1 MLICEVL
8 LVSSRRIF
16 RALLVCAATLL
27 VASAQRA
34 QEAAPRLKPAEQRQQ
49 QPAPTPT
56 PEPEQVKV
64 FTEEV
69 RLPVVA
75 FDDYGHFDPTLEMD
89 DLLVLED
96 GVAQQIR
103 SIQRIPANVLLL
115 LDTGNEITLAKSVDT
130 TRAIVMRLLANLRAD
145 QRVAVLQFNERV
157 ELLQDWTTNREQLAY
172 VLKTKLHSGKRSRLS
187 EGVQMAAEKLKATPM
202 GSRHV
207 VIITDGVETP
217 GGKVSYADAVKKL
230 VAAQATVHI
239 ISYTQLVR
247 QAIEKRNGGTSL
259 KKGSGVPHDALPGGD
274 PTLPPGMTRN
284 PSYTLGSIT
293 FDTDRQMKRWYKKY
307 AESAKQSEQ
316 RLISLAGETGGQML
330 LPETKEAMLAH
341 GEEVAR
347 DISAQ
352 YVVTYRPKRP
362 LAEAR
367 PGEYRR
373 IEIAPRRTGLSLRSR
388 RGYVV
393 TPTQ

>member
-1 MLICEVL
+1 MTT
-8 LVSSRRIF
+8 R
-16 RALLVCAATLL
+16 RALLALLICALALTITSGL
-27 VASAQRA
+27 RA
-34 QEAAPRLKPAEQRQQ
+34 QEARPRPDPTQQ
-49 QPAPTPT
+49 ATPTPT

-96 GVAQQIR
+96 GVPQQIK
-103 SIQRIPANVLLL
+103 SIQHIPANILLL
-115 LDTGNEITLAKSVDT
+115 LDTGNEITLAKSVAT
-130 TRAIVMRLLANLRAD
+130 TRAIVMRLLASLRAE
-145 QRVAVLQFNERV
+145 QRVAVVQFNQRV
-157 ELLQDWTTNREQLAY
+157 ELLQDWTTDRAQLAH
-172 VLKTKLHSGKRSRLS
+172 VLNTKLHSGRRSRLS
-187 EGVQMAAEKLKATPM
+187 EGFQMAAEKLKDTPV

-207 VIITDGVETP
+207 VLITDGVETP
-217 GGKVSYADAVKKL
+217 GGKVNYSDALKKL

-239 ISYTQLVR
+239 ISYTQMVR
-247 QAIEKRNGGTSL
+247 QAIEERNGGRTL
-259 KKGSGVPHDALPGGD
+259 KKGSGVARDALPGGD

-284 PSYTLGSIT
+284 PSYTLGSIS
-293 FDTDRQMKRWYKKY
+293 FDLDREMKRWYKKY

-316 RLISLAGETGGQML
+316 RLTTLAAETGGRMF
-330 LPETKEAMLAH
+330 LPASEEAMLAH

-347 DISAQ
+347 DIGSQ
-352 YVVTYRPKRP
+352 YIITYRPKRP

-373 IEIAPRRTGLSLRSR
+373 IEVAPRRTGLLLRAR

-393 TPTQ
+393 TPPQ

>member
-1 MLICEVL
+1 MLT
-8 LVSSRRIF
+8 RRIF
-16 RALLVCAATLL
+16 LALLICTATLII
-27 VASAQRA
+27 ASGLSA
-34 QEAAPRLKPAEQRQQ
+34 QEARPRLNSTQ
-49 QPAPTPT
+49 QPSPTPS
-56 PEPEQVKV
+56 PEVEQVKV

-75 FDDYGHFDPTLEMD
+75 FDDYGHFDPTLEME

-96 GVAQQIR
+96 GVPQQIR

-130 TRAIVMRLLANLRAD
+130 TRAIVMRLLASLRAE
-145 QRVAVLQFNERV
+145 QRVAVMQFNERV
-157 ELLQDWTTNREQLAY
+157 ELLQDWTTDTQQLAHA
-172 VLKTKLHSGKRSRLS
+172 LKTKLHSGKRSRLS
-187 EGVQMAAEKLKATPM
+187 EGVKMAAEKLKDTPM

-217 GGKVSYADAVKKL
+217 GGKVSYSDAVKKL

-247 QAIEKRNGGTSL
+247 QAIEKRNAGSTL
-259 KKGSGVPHDALPGGD
+259 KKGSGVPRDALPGGD

-293 FDTDRQMKRWYKKY
+293 FDTDREMKRWYKKY

-330 LPETKEAMLAH
+330 VPASKEVMLAH

-347 DISAQ
+347 DIGAQ
-352 YVVTYRPKRP
+352 YVITYRPKRP
-362 LAEAR
+362 LAESRA
-367 PGEYRR
+367 GEYRR
-373 IEIAPRRTGLSLRSR
+373 VEIAPRRAGLLLRAR

-393 TPTQ
+393 IPPQ

>member
-1 MLICEVL
+1 V
-8 LVSSRRIF
+8 VSRRIF
-16 RALLVCAATLL
+16 LALLICVVTLTITS
-27 VASAQRA
+27 VQRA
-34 QEAAPRLKPAEQRQQ
+34 QEPAPRLNPTQ
-49 QPAPTPT
+49 QPAPTPQQET
-56 PEPEQVKV
+56 EQVKV

-69 RLPVVA
+69 RLPVIA

-96 GVAQQIR
+96 GEPQQIR

-130 TRAIVMRLLANLRAD
+130 TRAIVMRLLASLRTE
-145 QRVAVLQFNERV
+145 QRVAIVQFNERV
-157 ELLQDWTTNREQLAY
+157 ELLQDWTIDREQLAH
-172 VLKTKLHSGKRSRLS
+172 VLNTKLHSGKRSRLS
-187 EGVQMAAEKLKATPM
+187 EGVRMAAEKLKDTPM

-217 GGKVSYADAVKKL
+217 GGKVSYAEAVKKL

-239 ISYTQLVR
+239 ISYSQMVR
-247 QAIEKRNGGTSL
+247 QAIEKRNGGSSL
-259 KKGSGVPHDALPGGD
+259 KKGTGVARDAIPGGD

-293 FDTDRQMKRWYKKY
+293 FDTDREMKRWYKRY

-330 LPETKEAMLAH
+330 VPISKEAMLAH

-347 DISAQ
+347 DIGAQ
-352 YVVTYRPKRP
+352 HVVTYRPKRP

-367 PGEYRR
+367 AGEYRR
-373 IEIAPRRTGLSLRSR
+373 IEIAPRRTGLTLRTR

-393 TPTQ
+393 TPTR

>member
-1 MLICEVL
+1 M
-8 LVSSRRIF
+8 SSRRIF
-16 RALLVCAATLL
+16 LALLLCAVTLMITSGL
-27 VASAQRA
+27 RA
-34 QEAAPRLKPAEQRQQ
+34 QEAKPRLNPTQ
-49 QPAPTPT
+49 QPSPTPS

-96 GVAQQIR
+96 GVPQQIK
-103 SIQRIPANVLLL
+103 SIQHIPANVLLL

-130 TRAIVMRLLANLRAD
+130 TRAIVMRLLAALRTE
-145 QRVAVLQFNERV
+145 QRVALLQVNERV
-157 ELLQDWTTNREQLAY
+157 ELLQDWTTDREQLAR

-239 ISYTQLVR
+239 ISYTQMVR
-247 QAIEKRNGGTSL
+247 QAIEKRNAGSSL
-259 KKGSGVPHDALPGGD
+259 KKGSGVAHDALPGGD

-293 FDTDRQMKRWYKKY
+293 FDTDRQMKRWYKRY
-307 AESAKQSEQ
+307 AESARASEQ

-330 LPETKEAMLAH
+330 VPESKEVMLAH

-347 DISAQ
+347 DIGAQ
-352 YVVTYRPKRP
+352 YVITYRPKRP

-367 PGEYRR
+367 AGEYRR
-373 IEIAPRRTGLSLRSR
+373 IEIAPRRTGLSLRAR

-393 TPTQ
+393 IPPQ

>member
-1 MLICEVL
+1 M
-8 LVSSRRIF
+8 SSRRIF
-16 RALLVCAATLL
+16 LALLICAATLTITSGL
-27 VASAQRA
+27 RA
-34 QEAAPRLKPAEQRQQ
+34 QEEIKPRLNPTQQPSPTPSPEAEQVR
-49 QPAPTPT
+49 
-56 PEPEQVKV
+56 VY
-64 FTEEV
+64 TEEV

-103 SIQRIPANVLLL
+103 SIRRIPANVLLL

-130 TRAIVMRLLANLRAD
+130 TRAIVMRLLANLHAD
-145 QRVAVLQFNERV
+145 QRVAVVQFNERV
-157 ELLQDWTTNREQLAY
+157 ELLQDWTTDTQQLAH

-187 EGVQMAAEKLKATPM
+187 EGVQMAAEKLKDTPM

-217 GGKVSYADAVKKL
+217 GGKVGYADAVKRL

-247 QAIEKRNGGTSL
+247 QAIEKRNAGSAL
-259 KKGSGVPHDALPGGD
+259 KKGSGVPRDALPGGD

-293 FDTDRQMKRWYKKY
+293 FDTDREMRRWYKKY

-330 LPETKEAMLAH
+330 VPASKEVMLAH

-347 DISAQ
+347 DIGAQ
-352 YVVTYRPKRP
+352 YVITYRPKRP

-367 PGEYRR
+367 AGEYRR
-373 IEIAPRRTGLSLRSR
+373 IEIAPRRAGLLLRAR

-393 TPTQ
+393 IPPQ